1 MPLNGGPQCGK
12 RTRAGTACKN
22 NPILGAT
29 VCKKHGGGA
38 PKVRAKAAVRAEV
51 MAWGLGDAH
60 QDPGEVLLRLVTQSA
75 VRVER
80 YAVEVE
86 RMVEL
91 SEGDLQEALISDAKI
106 WDPVAKKTV
115 KVGEYVRAMVALEN
129 SERDRCASFAT
140 KAVAAGL
147 AKRTVELAERQ
158 GQLIAELLRAVLL
171 DPEMGLSDE
180 QRRAMPGVA
189 RKHLTALAAG

>member
-1 MPLNGGPQCGK
+1 MPLNDGPQCGK
-12 RTRAGTACKN
+12 KTRAGTPCKN

-80 YAVEVE
+80 YA
-86 RMVEL
+86 REL
-91 SEGDLQEALISDAKI
+91 E
-106 WDPVAKKTV
+106 TH
-115 KVGEYVRAMVALEN
+115 VGESDTLRAALVAQAYGEFGPTGEYIRGLAVLEAQ
-129 SERDRCASFAT
+129 ERDRCASFAA